1 MVDEPRRSLSA
12 IALVVGLA
20 AACQADDDHSPP
32 SSSSTDVSNPGTPRR
47 PWASGLVAPTDTDSD
62 PGTSAGTDSARGM
75 PTDTDSDPGTSAGT
89 DSARGMPTDTD
100 SDPGTSAGTDSARG
114 MPTGTDSDPGTSV
127 CLPGGVDCSLGAAC
141 CFGGCGRSGGG
152 SCSLDRPGVGP
163 VAVCCW

>member
-89 DSARGMPTDTD
+89 DSARGMPT
-100 SDPGTSAGTDSARG
+100 
-114 MPTGTDSDPGTSV
+114 GTDSDPGTSV